1 MFELRQPCLLD
12 GRPGIIAGVVY
23 GWPTGSR
30 YDVLLANGEVIANA
44 KAERIRTPTFRR
56 VE

>member
-1 MFELRQPCLLD
+1 MYELRQPCLLD

-30 YDVLLANGEVIANA
+30 YDVLLASGEVVANA
-44 KAERIRTPTFRR
+44 DVERIKAPTLRR